1 MVVVSIQQQLCV
13 VAKKKMAAVPGQ
25 LIRRSSKIIKNK
37 NYKNGWKMRE
47 RKRIL
52 FEKVYTLQNMVQYQI
67 KKCLGNWCLIMDT
80 GRAGFV

>member
-37 NYKNGWKMRE
+37 NYKNG
-47 RKRIL
+47 
-52 FEKVYTLQNMVQYQI
+52 
-67 KKCLGNWCLIMDT
+67 
-80 GRAGFV
+80 